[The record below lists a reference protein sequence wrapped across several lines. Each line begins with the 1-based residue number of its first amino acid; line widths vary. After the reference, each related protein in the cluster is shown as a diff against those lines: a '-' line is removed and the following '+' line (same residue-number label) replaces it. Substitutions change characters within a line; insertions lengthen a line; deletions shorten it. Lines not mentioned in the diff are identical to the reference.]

1 MIDQIFKTMTGNG
14 VDEFVTELNTVYVFC
29 KNNLDCNLQASVSV
43 KWAFNTELRDYGI
56 KSINAYTVQ
65 AQATITNL
73 ETNEVVDIID
83 TNELDG
89 WTVEDEGINY
99 NNSIRPTQCTIDYKD
114 SSIIIDW

>member
-1 MIDQIFKTMTGNG
+1 MIQESNDLNQIAHNPMVGNG
-14 VDEFVTELNTVYVFC
+14 IDEFVTELE
-29 KNNLDCNLQASVSV
+29 ASVSV
-43 KWAFNTELRDYGI
+43 KWVFNTELRDYGI

-65 AQATITNL
+65 AQATIINL

-89 WTVEDEGINY
+89 WTVEDEGLNY
-99 NNSIRPTQCTIDYKD
+99 NNSICPSQCSIDYKD